1 MKIRLRVRFEDAT
14 RAELSRDPLLSPVL
28 HDDRKVFVWFDAD
41 SRAFD
46 RVIERTKDTS
56 GFWYTPD
63 FVFDTKDLRH
73 STCFTLGCQKIV
85 WETEADR
92 EYNQTRLAQATWV
105 RTGDGSGYK
114 LLSRLALSRI
124 NIRPI
129 EIGNIGEWTEEWVAG
144 VETAGLLEAEL
155 RGLSTTPLYDS
166 ERRQFH
172 TAFAQLVTSGTM
184 PLSVKD
190 AAVIVTEANEQGMQL
205 FRLLGCLVY
214 EDAGMGDTD
223 FARTSEGWG
232 AHGQPLWVVSDRVRK
247 LAHSREIKGWRFRPV
262 LASGSSAHEQYLELW
277 RTLQQKVS
285 ANPRNRL
292 W

>member
-1 MKIRLRVRFEDAT
+1 MKIRLRVRFEDAI
-14 RAELSRDPLLSPVL
+14 RAELSRDPLLAPVL
-28 HDDRKVFVWFDAD
+28 HDDRKVFVWFDAE

-63 FVFDTKDLRH
+63 FAFDTKDLRN

-85 WETEADR
+85 WETEKDQ

-105 RTGDGSGYK
+105 RTGDRSGYK
-114 LLSRLALSRI
+114 LLSRLGLSRI
-124 NIRPI
+124 NIGPK
-129 EIGNIGEWTEEWVAG
+129 ELGNIGEWTEEWVTR
-144 VETAGLLEAEL
+144 VETAEVLGAEL
-155 RGLSTTPLYDS
+155 QGLSTTPLYDS
-166 ERRQFH
+166 ERGQFH
-172 TAFAQLVTSGTM
+172 TAFVQLVTAGTM

-190 AAVIVTEANEQGMQL
+190 ATVIVTEADEQGMRL

-214 EDAGMGDTD
+214 EDTAMGHTD

-247 LAHSREIKGWRFRPV
+247 WVQARKVKGWRFRPV
-262 LASGSSAHEQYLELW
+262 LAKGSSAHDQYLELW
-277 RTLQQKVS
+277 RTLRQKTS
-285 ANPRNRL
+285 ANPQNRL